1 MKGSLLRSNKASE
14 GADNTGQGN
23 FPYPPER
30 RSSDVRGGND
40 QASETDFGTA
50 LRSPAATIPLET
62 SMRILIAFDGSECA
76 RAALSDLDRAG
87 LPPDAEVLVL
97 SVLDAWL
104 PAKDEPGGKVDE
116 VLPRLKDIRASVRAA
131 VERQR
136 GIAEDGAARLR
147 SIFPGWNVKAEAC
160 ADSPAWAVIK
170 RAEGHEGG
178 VGGQPA
184 DLVVV
189 GSHGYG
195 GLKRLVLGSVS
206 HRVVTEV
213 RCSVRIARGRDLAD
227 AAPQAASPPRIV
239 IGMDGSAHS
248 RAAVEAVAARCWP
261 AGTRVRIA
269 IFEQVVY
276 AEMGLTG
283 LGGIGGAYTVW
294 GGDPVGSEGS
304 GGDTPSSD
312 APSGTRI
319 VAAAAATL
327 RRRCPQVSVTTV
339 VKPGDPKYALVDLA
353 DDWEEEGTKGAD
365 CIFLGATGVRGVERF
380 LLGSVSTAVA
390 MNAHCSVEIVHLRR
404 GSAV

>member
-1 MKGSLLRSNKASE
+1 
-14 GADNTGQGN
+14 
-23 FPYPPER
+23 
-30 RSSDVRGGND
+30 
-40 QASETDFGTA
+40 
-50 LRSPAATIPLET
+50 LET
-62 SMRILIAFDGSECA
+62 SMRILIAYDGSECA
-76 RAALSDLDRAG
+76 RAALSDLDRGG

-97 SVLDAWL
+97 AVLDAWL
-104 PAKDEPGGKVDE
+104 PAEDEPGGKADE
-116 VLPRLKDIRASVRAA
+116 ALPGLNDIWASVRAA

-136 GIAEDGAARLR
+136 GVAEDGAARLR

-160 ADSPAWAVIK
+160 VDSPAWAVIK
-170 RAEGHEGG
+170 RAEGQEEG

-213 RCSVRIARGRDLAD
+213 RCSVRIARGHDGPD
-227 AAPQAASPPRIV
+227 AVQATQRPRSSKIV
-239 IGMDGSAHS
+239 VGVDGSADS
-248 RAAVEAVAARCWP
+248 SAAVNAVASRHWP
-261 AGTRVRIA
+261 LGTRILVAAIEQSIYAGTDVG
-269 IFEQVVY
+269 V
-276 AEMGLTG
+276 MG
-283 LGGIGGAYTVW
+283 ASTVW
-294 GGDPVGSEGS
+294 GGDPIGA
-304 GGDTPSSD
+304 DTPSSD
-312 APSGTRI
+312 SPSGTRI

-327 RRRCPQVSVTTV
+327 RRCCPQASVTTV
-339 VKPGDPKYALVDLA
+339 VKLGDPKYALIDLA

-365 CIFLGATGVRGVERF
+365 CIFLGARGVRGVERF